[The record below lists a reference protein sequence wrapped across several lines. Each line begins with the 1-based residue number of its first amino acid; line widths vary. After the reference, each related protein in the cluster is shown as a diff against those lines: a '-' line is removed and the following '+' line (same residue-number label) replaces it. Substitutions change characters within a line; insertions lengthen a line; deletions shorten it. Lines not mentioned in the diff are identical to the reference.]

1 MLAHVFPVVRFEA
14 DFPAFAGFIFEV
26 KTHIFGWALQVAT
39 GARGAAGDEQNTVD
53 RAILHFCGKGI
64 ISGIFLIVVQAL
76 HNPGCPQHAQG
87 QTRTDVAV

>member
-26 KTHIFGWALQVAT
+26 KTHIF
-39 GARGAAGDEQNTVD
+39 GDEQNTVD